1 MSLGQD
7 DGVRFGVLHNLV
19 GEEHIVDFLCG
30 RSLDG
35 HYFQVFGG
43 LNLEVAVLY
52 QYAVQQRTELLRGQC
67 ALLAGQD
74 DAVLLL
80 TQDFEGVHVIVGSDD
95 DFEEDF
101 RDFLGSSLVDDGVR
115 DEHTTE
121 SRYGVACQG
130 VLPSL
135 EHRRTGS
142 QTTGIVV
149 LQDGKRRVIAEF
161 VDEVYGS
168 VDVQQVVIR
177 DFLAVDLVEHFVQ
190 IAVEI
195 SLLMG
200 VFAITQGLLVVGRV
214 AEGTSFAA
222 VEVVE
227 DGRVVV

>member
-1 MSLGQD
+1 MLPPGWMTAVMPSLPAISTQSGKGKKAVAGHHGSVQVETEALGLLDGLLQRIHTACLTDAAGQQLVSLGQD

-35 HYFQVFGG
+35 HYFQVFGS

-67 ALLAGQD
+67 TLLAGQD

-80 TQDFEGVHVIVGSDD
+80 TQNFEGVHVIVGSDD

-121 SRYGVACQG
+121 S
-130 VLPSL
+130 
-135 EHRRTGS
+135 
-142 QTTGIVV
+142 
-149 LQDGKRRVIAEF
+149 
-161 VDEVYGS
+161 
-168 VDVQQVVIR
+168 
-177 DFLAVDLVEHFVQ
+177 
-190 IAVEI
+190 
-195 SLLMG
+195 
-200 VFAITQGLLVVGRV
+200 
-214 AEGTSFAA
+214 
-222 VEVVE
+222 
-227 DGRVVV
+227 

>member
-1 MSLGQD
+1 MRSNSSFFVLHSSLFLVLEVTETCCHHGDAMLVAVVKAQLVLDASARLDDSSDAFVARNLHAIGEGEESVAGHYGSVQVETEALGLLDGLFQRIHTACLTYATGQQLVSLGQD

-35 HYFQVFGG
+35 HYFQVFGSFY
-43 LNLEVAVLY
+43 LEVAVLY

-80 TQDFEGVHVIVGSDD
+80 TQDFEGIHVIVGSDD

-121 SRYGVACQG
+121 S
-130 VLPSL
+130 
-135 EHRRTGS
+135 
-142 QTTGIVV
+142 
-149 LQDGKRRVIAEF
+149 
-161 VDEVYGS
+161 
-168 VDVQQVVIR
+168 
-177 DFLAVDLVEHFVQ
+177 
-190 IAVEI
+190 
-195 SLLMG
+195 
-200 VFAITQGLLVVGRV
+200 
-214 AEGTSFAA
+214 
-222 VEVVE
+222 
-227 DGRVVV
+227 